1 MRQRRS
7 RDACV
12 VASPCRR
19 LASDCATTR
28 RREKKVF
35 ILKAVALWFEYL
47 ERKLAA
53 SPMLDTLG
61 IEADEVSA
69 ALNDHERLHDL
80 LSARSASFEQVIH
93 CASDL
98 NAWQT

>member
-1 MRQRRS
+1 MHALWHLHADASQVTVPLPGGERRRS
-7 RDACV
+7 SLSKP
-12 VASPCRR
+12 SPSG
-19 LASDCATTR
+19 LSISN
-28 RREKKVF
+28 E
-35 ILKAVALWFEYL
+35 
-47 ERKLAA
+47 LAA